1 MSQHKKRNPL
11 AKSGPAKSGPAKSGL
26 RKSETW
32 FGTIGYIFK
41 SIYPT
46 QFEA

>member
-11 AKSGPAKSGPAKSGL
+11 AKSGPAKSGL